1 MCSSDLLKRPV
12 GSGGILGRRTGGNS
26 RCDNNHM
33 DRYSLPHGAKGIE
46 GEGFAI
52 SLSGDKIVFISR
64 SRSESWPA
72 EVAEKEKH
80 YTLHAG
86 PASGVLDLHET
97 TLDADGQEQ
106 HRTLFALRRDDL
118 PAILGEFAPML
129 QELVDLIRPLR
140 LGWLK
145 HNNISIARGVN
156 PVSDE
161 DIAAVTRKRKRRLAL
176 DIELYE
182 RNVFVPEYLEDVYDF
197 PDGNFALF
205 YRGCQIGIGFKHTI
219 HGGDI
224 RLFWIKLGD
233 LLHVGEAWREE
244 VIGAFTKAAI
254 PPERY
259 VEYPFLRA

>member
-1 MCSSDLLKRPV
+1 
-12 GSGGILGRRTGGNS
+12 
-26 RCDNNHM
+26 M

-52 SLSGDKIVFISR
+52 SLSDDKIVFISR
-64 SRSESWPA
+64 SRPESLPA

-129 QELVDLIRPLR
+129 PELFDLIRPLR
-140 LGWLK
+140 LGWLH
-145 HNNISIARGVN
+145 HNNIGIARGVN

-161 DIAAVTRKRKRRLAL
+161 DIAAVTRKRSGRSSRRARTR
-176 DIELYE
+176 DRGTECGP
-182 RNVFVPEYLEDVYDF
+182 RPFRFPRTVGVRAGGAAVPRVRSRADYD
-197 PDGNFALF
+197 
-205 YRGCQIGIGFKHTI
+205 
-219 HGGDI
+219 GGA
-224 RLFWIKLGD
+224 RRC
-233 LLHVGEAWREE
+233 A
-244 VIGAFTKAAI
+244 
-254 PPERY
+254 
-259 VEYPFLRA
+259 